1 MSRLLY
7 EKSLPY
13 RGHLIIPFVFARAN
27 RENIYSYALLSEQGY
42 KGEFHKLENP
52 AKLYSSNI
60 AQIIDIAKKHLHEAI
75 EQSSDFDYFQNRYTY
90 QNNLII
96 IHQQAGKCFYDHYP
110 PQEIRNVAAP
120 KIFFTPHECLT
131 WVKQGLDK
139 KNKKAGKVSH

>member
-7 EKSLPY
+7 EKSLSY
-13 RGHLIIPFVFARAN
+13 QGHLIIPFVFTRAAW
-27 RENIYSYALLSEQGY
+27 ENIYSYALLSERGY
-42 KGEFHKLENP
+42 KGEFHKAENP

-60 AQIIDIAKKHLHEAI
+60 TEITDIAKEYLQETT
-75 EQSSDFDYFQNRYTY
+75 EESRDFDYFQNRYTY
-90 QNNLII
+90 QDNLII

-139 KNKKAGKVSH
+139 KNRKVGKVSH